1 MSFGQGMMS
10 GRSALTPHVTTL
22 ELDSRT
28 GRLSRRAAF
37 RVVAV
42 VYFTIMAS
50 SSAPSPLYPLYREEW
65 GFGASVLTVVFA
77 VYALALLVSLLV
89 VGGLS
94 DHIGRKPVVFASIG
108 LLVVSLIVFAVA
120 DGVGWLITA
129 RILQGVAAG
138 AATGALTAA
147 ITDLSPTPRSGP
159 LVNSLAPAVGLAG
172 GGMGAGLLVQFAPWP
187 TTTVYVL
194 LIAALLGLVV
204 AMAAV
209 PESAV
214 AAGFTDRRHLR
225 RSLTPTVSLPAS
237 IRPAFWAV
245 MPSLVATWSLGGFH
259 LSLGPSIMRSEFGLT
274 GAVAAGL
281 DIFTLF
287 TAGAAGAA
295 VASRLVTDAARG
307 RRVMAV
313 GALVLVVGVGLD
325 LMGLATGT
333 AAVYFAGT
341 AVSGLGWGAAFLGAM
356 RVIGA
361 IAPPD
366 DRAGVFS
373 TTYVLSYLAFG
384 LPAVIAGF
392 VVGVVGLSVTATVY
406 GGYVIA
412 CALGSVVATR
422 VSARRAGRD
431 VRPLGPDRQPA

>member
-1 MSFGQGMMS
+1 M
-10 GRSALTPHVTTL
+10 
-22 ELDSRT
+22 
-28 GRLSRRAAF
+28 SRRTAF
-37 RVVAV
+37 RIVAV
-42 VYFTIMAS
+42 VYFTVMAS
-50 SSAPSPLYPLYREEW
+50 SSAPSPLYPLYREDW

-77 VYALALLVSLLV
+77 VYALALLVALLV

-94 DHIGRKPVVFASIG
+94 DHIGRKPVVFAALG
-108 LLVVSLIVFAVA
+108 LLVVSLIVFAAA
-120 DGVGWLITA
+120 DGVGWLIAA
-129 RILQGVAAG
+129 RVLQGVAAG

-147 ITDLSPTPRSGP
+147 ITDLSPTPRGGP
-159 LVNSLAPAVGLAG
+159 LVNSLAPAIGLAG

-187 TTTVYVL
+187 TTLVYLL
-194 LIAALLGLVV
+194 LIGALLILAA
-204 AMAAV
+204 AMAVV
-209 PESAV
+209 PESAI

-225 RSLTPTVSLPAS
+225 RAVTPTVSLPAS

-245 MPSLVATWSLGGFH
+245 LPSLVATWSLGGFH

-274 GAVAAGL
+274 GAAAAGL

-287 TAGAAGAA
+287 TAGATGAA
-295 VASRLVTDAARG
+295 VASRVVTDAAAG
-307 RRVMAV
+307 RRVMAI

-325 LMGLATGT
+325 LVGLATGT

-341 AVSGLGWGAAFLGAM
+341 AISGLGWGAAFLGAM

-384 LPAVIAGF
+384 LPAVVAGI

-422 VSARRAGRD
+422 VSARRASRD
-431 VRPLGPDRQPA
+431 VRPLGSEGRAA